1 MSNAYV
7 FDLDDTLVAS
17 EMRFDKAVFA
27 ILDEEGIPHDA
38 KLRQAVTPLG
48 FTQLAHFYRE
58 QLGVKDSVAHIVER
72 MEQKMRTLYTDVIR
86 PKPGVPAF
94 LQALHD
100 RGDRLFVLTATVHSL
115 TDVCLR
121 NNGLYDLFEQVWA
134 VDDFGLNKSDVE
146 LFERVASV
154 IGCSP
159 AKIRY
164 FEDNP
169 IALENARR
177 AGWQTF
183 AVYNQ
188 NTETEIA
195 DMKKRFTAFVYSF
208 ENFEPK

>member
-1 MSNAYV
+1 MGNIYI
-7 FDLDDTLVAS
+7 FDLDDTLVES
-17 EMRFDKAVFA
+17 DMRFEKALFA
-27 ILDEEGIPHDA
+27 VLREDGIGYPPSL
-38 KLRQAVTPLG
+38 KETVTPMG
-48 FTQLAHFYRE
+48 IRRTAEYFR
-58 QLGVKDSVAHIVER
+58 QLGVKDTVEHIVER
-72 MEQKMRTLYTDVIR
+72 IEQKMRLLYTDIIR

-121 NNGLYDLFEQVWA
+121 NNSLYDLFEQVWA

-154 IGCSP
+154 IGCAPS
-159 AKIRY
+159 KIRY
-164 FEDNP
+164 FEDNS
-169 IALENARR
+169 IALENARL

-188 NTETEIA
+188 NTDAEIA
-195 DMKKRFTAFVYSF
+195 DIKKRFTAFVYSF
-208 ENFEPK
+208 ENFELE